1 MCCLKPPF
9 DASTLSGLII
19 KITRGEYEPIA
30 SSYSED
36 LQNMVTRLLVV
47 DPEARPDINQ
57 VLKFKFLKPYIEQV
71 YTEFEQTRRERCK
84 QHIEQSKQVLS
95 KLVDEEM
102 EDKPDLEGQTIGEL
116 IESKKQ
122 ALEKKLGPEKLLLLY
137 TSMKHSEIAQHE
149 ITEDLKSQ
157 LQEILSLESF
167 YYSNN

>member
-1 MCCLKPPF
+1 MCSLKPPF
-9 DASTLSGLII
+9 DATTLSGLII

-36 LQNMVTRLLVV
+36 LQNMVSKLLVV

-57 VLKFKFLKPYIEQV
+57 VLKFKFLKPFVEQV
-71 YTEFEQTRRERCK
+71 FTEFEMNRRERCR
-84 QHIEQSKQVLS
+84 QHVEQSKQVLS
-95 KLVDEEM
+95 KLAQ
-102 EDKPDLEGQTIGEL
+102 EDMADKHDLEGQTIGEL
-116 IESKKQ
+116 IEAKKQ
-122 ALEKKLGPEKLLLLY
+122 ELEKKLGPEKLLLLY

-149 ITEDLKSQ
+149 ITEDLRSQ